1 MAVEIKRLE
10 LLQDQKLYK
19 ELGII
24 PQWKPDHKVG
34 KNFAMICYH
43 DARDVQNLLDNVCGP
58 ENWQDEP
65 RNIDGKLYMGIGI
78 NIEGEGWVWKFDM
91 GTKKEAHGTTDQG
104 KIDSIKY
111 KGESSDAFKRA
122 AIKWGIF
129 RYAYSVPE
137 ILLPIA
143 PDGKNPM
150 THTGK
155 ILYTPEQRAFYCNGI
170 NQGAGTLRRIYSQY
184 KDVIDGAGLRDS
196 LIKIG
201 ELLASIK
208 E

>member
-19 ELGII
+19 ELGIT

-34 KNFAMICYH
+34 KNFSMICYH
-43 DARDVQNLLDNVCGP
+43 DARDVQNLLDAVCGP
-58 ENWQDEP
+58 ENWQNEP

-78 NIEGEGWVWKFDM
+78 NIEGEGWVWKFDI
-91 GTKKEAHGTTDQG
+91 GTESNVAKE
-104 KIDSIKY
+104 
-111 KGESSDAFKRA
+111 KGEASDALKRA
-122 AIKWGIF
+122 AVQWGVF
-129 RYAYSVPE
+129 RYTYSVPE